1 MNEPLGYSRDGDVVT
16 LRMTVDDWGNLL
28 ASLGAA
34 DAARLS
40 DKAMFY
46 RGIALLNR
54 LNAGNPNFTP
64 YEIPEGA

>member
-1 MNEPLGYSRDGDVVT
+1 MNEPLGSRDGDVVDAA
-16 LRMTVDDWGNLL
+16 DDCRRSG
-28 ASLGAA
+28 ATCRTLGAA